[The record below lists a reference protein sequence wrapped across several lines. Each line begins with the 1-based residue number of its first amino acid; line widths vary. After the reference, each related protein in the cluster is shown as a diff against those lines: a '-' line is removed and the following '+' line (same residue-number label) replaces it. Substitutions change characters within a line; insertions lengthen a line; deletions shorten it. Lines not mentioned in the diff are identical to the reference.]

1 VLGSVSKVV
10 LRPSSISLDL
20 PQWRAYFAAWSLTHL
35 CARRSVQGVMPT
47 VELRAENSI
56 GLSLPIAVQILIVRR
71 HT

>member
-1 VLGSVSKVV
+1 V
-10 LRPSSISLDL
+10 
-20 PQWRAYFAAWSLTHL
+20 H
-35 CARRSVQGVMPT
+35 GVMPT